1 MIKNIG
7 SAEQIRDEI
16 QRRLQE
22 NADLGDACRDCA
34 IPLPLRTDPAS
45 DGGCNWSIDTLPSMP
60 AACMPAAK
68 AVIKEVM
75 REYDLR

>member
-22 NADLGDACRDCA
+22 NTDLGDACRDCPV
-34 IPLPLRTDPAS
+34 PLPLRTDPAS
-45 DGGCNWSIDTLPSMP
+45 NGGCNWSIATFPGIAAACLP
-60 AACMPAAK
+60 AAM
-68 AVIKEVM
+68 AVTREVM
-75 REYDLR
+75 REYELR